1 MCFACRMP
9 ISKEDKQNTDYVE
22 GKSCKYC
29 INKISEKQKKRFNER
44 QKQIELQKN
53 KSHGSQ
59 KN

>member
-1 MCFACRMP
+1 MP
-9 ISKEDKQNTDYVE
+9 ISIEDKQNTDYVE